1 LSTVAA
7 ALNGPAV
14 FGAWAEPGMV
24 DSVPATSAGAIK
36 TMAAIRCG
44 RGLATQVFFLW
55 YKDSPLAAARWGEP
69 IDRQECLA

>member
-1 LSTVAA
+1 
-7 ALNGPAV
+7 
-14 FGAWAEPGMV
+14 
-24 DSVPATSAGAIK
+24 
-36 TMAAIRCG
+36 MAAIRCG